1 MISKLVTVTCT
12 KDAVAMQ
19 RLAES
24 IQKFV
29 EPCEHLVIIEDRQH
43 DIRYWRNLLD
53 KYYTNHNLVIKTYH
67 EMISVRDRDGWSRQ
81 QAFKLLASLDC
92 TDKYLILDSKDF
104 FIKPTKLSDWDNFQG
119 SNLIKDIGYSM
130 NNEFLKI
137 SLMYS
142 LYFNKPL
149 LEEVF
154 NKTTPFVIDTK
165 YIDKKKIVQ
174 QANDLLRIFDPCS
187 EFIFYNYMAYD
198 LISEFKPHRF
208 TSHKVWHKDKP
219 EVIIKK
225 AMEDPD
231 AMVFAFHRTSIE
243 QFTPEQK
250 EIAND
255 WIKSLGL
262 STLI

>member
-29 EPCEHLVIIEDRQH
+29 APCEHLLVIEDLEH
-43 DIRYWRNLLD
+43 DISYWKNLLD
-53 KYYTNHNLVIKTYH
+53 KYYINHKLVIKTYH
-67 EMISVRDRDGWSRQ
+67 KMLSVKDQNGWSRQ

-104 FIKPTKLSDWDNFQG
+104 FIKPTNLHEWNDFQG
-119 SNLIKDIGYSM
+119 SNIVKDIGYAID
-130 NNEFLKI
+130 NKFLKL
-137 SLMYS
+137 SMQYS

-154 NKTTPFVIDTK
+154 NKITPFVIDTK
-165 YIDKKKIVQ
+165 YIDKRKIVQ
-174 QANDLLRIFDPCS
+174 QANDLLRISDPCS
-187 EFIFYNYMAYD
+187 EFIFYNYMAYN
-198 LISEFKPHRF
+198 LMSTFKPHRF
-208 TSHKVWHKDKP
+208 TAHKVWPGDDIRVVMN
-219 EVIIKK
+219 EAI
-225 AMEDPD
+225 EDPN

-250 EIAND
+250 AIAND

-262 STLI
+262 TTLI